1 MTDQAKQRNLAELEQ
16 MIKEMQYLVDHPRMQ
31 QRNWVASGKRWL
43 PILEHMVE
51 GLQSEVN
58 QFDYVAEAYQSLMA
72 ALGKVGLQIL
82 KRDGAT
88 WGYRWHNGDIKGTFP
103 SRAAAV
109 EAALRERL
117 A

>member
-1 MTDQAKQRNLAELEQ
+1 MADLAQERTLGELEQ

-43 PILEHMVE
+43 PILEHTVD
-51 GLQSEVN
+51 GLQSEVTK
-58 QFDYVAEAYQSLMA
+58 FDEVAEAYQSLMA
-72 ALGKVGLQIL
+72 ALGNLGLQIL

-117 A
+117 P